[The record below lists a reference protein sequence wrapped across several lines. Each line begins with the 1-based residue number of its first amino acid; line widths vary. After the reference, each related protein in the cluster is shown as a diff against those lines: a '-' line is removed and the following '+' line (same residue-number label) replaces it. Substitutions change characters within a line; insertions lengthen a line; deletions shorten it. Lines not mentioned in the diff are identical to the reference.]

1 MNEQDFLN
9 DWGQST
15 EEICANLGYDSETS
29 DDLLIIDYFYYN
41 DLWIPKLSSLYSNE
55 EQNFA
60 DLLRYKN

>member
-1 MNEQDFLN
+1 MNEKNFLDN
-9 DWGQST
+9 WGQST
-15 EEICANLGYDSETS
+15 EEICTNLNYDSETS

-60 DLLRYKN
+60 DSLRYKN